1 MKKRVIAG
9 ILAILVA
16 GSGAGCGSKAENR
29 PGSERPGDAS
39 GTDTDLS
46 DQEDMTVQ
54 PSGDSDVSGDN
65 ATDSSFTD
73 LMVSDEASDQRNEYV
88 IYCPDET
95 LPDIFVSCY
104 PGYKVV
110 SEPTGDEEGVLTAEG
125 EIGDMK
131 IHWVIADYLTD
142 DEKAG
147 HLDELLIE
155 QQEEGASE
163 YDWIDLFVIDEV
175 NIEKYIGD
183 GVDVSLDL
191 RHLGIRNRERRQQ
204 YSYTRTLA
212 SDGFQELGASFDV
225 SPGVFLYRRSV
236 ANAVLGTDDPGV
248 VGESVRDW
256 ENFRITAEKTGKAGY
271 KMLAGY
277 DAAFDVYSQ
286 AVEHDWQ
293 SDDGSLQIDEHLM
306 QWVETTDDFVK
317 KGICGDAEIGSDEWM
332 AGITGKGDVFG
343 YFLSA
348 EEIELIKDEI
358 DESNTDSY
366 GDWGIVPGPAGWY
379 RGGSWLC
386 AAVGS
391 PNPNFSAEIIRNLTC
406 NEQVMQDIYEK
417 TGITV
422 NNRNVLLGFAA
433 PADMTGERSLSDSLS
448 ESADGSIAS
457 GNSEESDRETT
468 TSGSNE
474 KSDRETATSGSN
486 GKSDREDTSSGSNG
500 KSETETATSES
511 FGVSADDSSQT
522 ASGIVRGTEEFA
534 GDAFRD
540 PFFAGQQ
547 TGPVYDKAANAVK
560 NPVADWERWTLD
572 DMFQEAYYPY
582 FRGECSLNDALA
594 SFYQNAKGLLITEDE
609 EW

>member
-131 IHWVIADYLTD
+131 IHWVIPDYLTD

-448 ESADGSIAS
+448 ESADGSITS

>member
-1 MKKRVIAG
+1 MKKKVIAG

-16 GSGAGCGSKAENR
+16 GSGAGCGSKAESK

-39 GTDTDLS
+39 GTDADLS
-46 DQEDMTVQ
+46 DQEDTTVQ
-54 PSGDSDVSGDN
+54 PSSDSDVSGDY

-73 LMVSDEASDQRNEYV
+73 LTVSDEASDQRNEYV

-110 SEPTGDEEGVLTAEG
+110 SEPTGDEDGVRTAEG

-142 DEKAG
+142 DEIAG

-163 YDWIDLFVIDEV
+163 YDWVDLFVIDEV

-191 RHLGIRNRERRQQ
+191 KHLGIRNRERRQQ
-204 YSYTRTLA
+204 FSYTRTLA
-212 SDGFQELGASFDV
+212 RDGFQELGASFDV

-256 ENFRITAEKTGKAGY
+256 DTFRLTAEKTGKAGY

-348 EEIELIKDEI
+348 EEIEILKDEI
-358 DESNTDSY
+358 DESNTESY

-386 AAVGS
+386 AAVGT
-391 PNPNFSAEIIRNLTC
+391 PNPGFSAEIIRNLTC

-422 NNRNVLLGFAA
+422 NNRNVLLGFVE
-433 PADMTGERSLSDSLS
+433 PENMIGERSLSDSLS
-448 ESADGSIAS
+448 ESVDGSI
-457 GNSEESDRETT
+457 
-468 TSGSNE
+468 TSGSTE
-474 KSDRETATSGSN
+474 GPDKDAGTSGSTE
-486 GKSDREDTSSGSNG
+486 GPDKDAGTSGS
-500 KSETETATSES
+500 TEEPGREAATSES
-511 FGVSADDSSQT
+511 FEVSTDDSSQT
-522 ASGIVRGTEEFA
+522 ASDIVRGTEEFA

-540 PFFAGQQ
+540 PFFGGQQ
-547 TGPVYDKAANAVK
+547 TGPVYDKAANAVQ

-582 FRGECSLNDALA
+582 FRGECSLNDSLA

>member
-29 PGSERPGDAS
+29 SGSERPGDAS
-39 GTDTDLS
+39 GTDADLS

-54 PSGDSDVSGDN
+54 PSSDSDVSGDY

-73 LMVSDEASDQRNEYV
+73 LMVSDEASDQRKEYV

-110 SEPTGDEEGVLTAEG
+110 SEPTGDEDGVRTAEG

-142 DEKAG
+142 DEIAG

-163 YDWIDLFVIDEV
+163 YDWVDLFVIDEV

-191 RHLGIRNRERRQQ
+191 KHLGIRNRERRQQ
-204 YSYTRTLA
+204 FSYTRTLA
-212 SDGFQELGASFDV
+212 SDGSQELGASFDV

-256 ENFRITAEKTGKAGY
+256 ETFRLTAEKTGKAGY

-348 EEIELIKDEI
+348 EEIEGLKDEI
-358 DESNTDSY
+358 DESNTESY

-386 AAVGS
+386 AAVGT
-391 PNPNFSAEIIRNLTC
+391 PNPGFSAEIIRNLTC

-422 NNRNVLLGFAA
+422 NNRNVLLGFAE
-433 PADMTGERSLSDSLS
+433 PENMIGERSLSDSLS
-448 ESADGSIAS
+448 ESVDGSI
-457 GNSEESDRETT
+457 

-474 KSDRETATSGSN
+474 ESD
-486 GKSDREDTSSGSNG
+486 
-500 KSETETATSES
+500 SEAATSES
-511 FGVSADDSSQT
+511 LEESADDSSQT
-522 ASGIVRGTEEFA
+522 ARIVRGTEEFA

-540 PFFAGQQ
+540 PFFGGQQ
-547 TGPVYDKAANAVK
+547 TGPVYDKAANAVQ

-582 FRGECSLNDALA
+582 FRGECSLNDSLA

>member
-1 MKKRVIAG
+1 MKKKVIAG

-16 GSGAGCGSKAENR
+16 GSGAGCGSKAESK

-39 GTDTDLS
+39 GTDADLS
-46 DQEDMTVQ
+46 DQVDTTVQ
-54 PSGDSDVSGDN
+54 PSSDSDVSGDY

-73 LMVSDEASDQRNEYV
+73 LTVSDEASDQRNEYV

-110 SEPTGDEEGVLTAEG
+110 SEPTGDEDGVRTAEG

-142 DEKAG
+142 DEIAG

-163 YDWIDLFVIDEV
+163 YDWVDLFVIDEV

-191 RHLGIRNRERRQQ
+191 KHLGIRNRERRQQ
-204 YSYTRTLA
+204 FSYTRTLA
-212 SDGFQELGASFDV
+212 RDGSQELGASFDV

-256 ENFRITAEKTGKAGY
+256 ETFRLTAEKTGKAGY

-332 AGITGKGDVFG
+332 AGIKGKGDVFG

-348 EEIELIKDEI
+348 EEIEGLKDEI

-386 AAVGS
+386 AAVGT
-391 PNPNFSAEIIRNLTC
+391 PNPEFSAEIIRNLTC

-422 NNRNVLLGFAA
+422 NNRNVLLGFVE
-433 PADMTGERSLSDSLS
+433 PENMIGERSLSDSLS
-448 ESADGSIAS
+448 ESVDGSI
-457 GNSEESDRETT
+457 
-468 TSGSNE
+468 TSGSTE
-474 KSDRETATSGSN
+474 ELGREA
-486 GKSDREDTSSGSNG
+486 
-500 KSETETATSES
+500 ATSES
-511 FGVSADDSSQT
+511 FEVSTDDSSQT

-540 PFFAGQQ
+540 PFFGGQQ
-547 TGPVYDKAANAVK
+547 TGPVYDKAANAVQ
-560 NPVADWERWTLD
+560 NPVADWERWILD

-582 FRGECSLNDALA
+582 FRGECSLNDSLA